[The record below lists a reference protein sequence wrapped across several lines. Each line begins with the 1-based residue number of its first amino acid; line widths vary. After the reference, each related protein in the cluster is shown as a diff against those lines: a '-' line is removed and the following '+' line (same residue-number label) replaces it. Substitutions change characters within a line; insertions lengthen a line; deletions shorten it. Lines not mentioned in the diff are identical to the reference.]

1 MTNHYRLSE
10 RNALWFSTLNSKIPA
25 SSTRITWFMPV
36 PSVPR
41 YRKQNRKL
49 WKYNKDLKCLFKT
62 ILFYSANLVLFT
74 KTFVPK
80 KNFCSHV
87 KKLFQATT
95 FVHLSLAIYSKL
107 LLFITATMAATNN
120 ISKGACNFQ
129 PASSAA
135 KSLGASTSLFNFSCI
150 KLSCLFFFFPT
161 IDTLSFRRCKDG
173 TAPGSEVKWI

>member
-1 MTNHYRLSE
+1 MFIQDN
-10 RNALWFSTLNSKIPA
+10 F
-25 SSTRITWFMPV
+25 
-36 PSVPR
+36 
-41 YRKQNRKL
+41 
-49 WKYNKDLKCLFKT
+49 
-62 ILFYSANLVLFT
+62 ILFSKSSLIYKNVCAY
-74 KTFVPK
+74 

-150 KLSCLFFFFPT
+150 KLSCLFFFFQRST
-161 IDTLSFRRCKDG
+161 RCPSVDAKMG
-173 TAPGSEVKWI
+173 RLLAQR